1 MPSYT
6 KPLLYLRRIL
16 VGLRAFTVQFYTEAN
31 VKQGLQYEYST
42 DNSTLAA
49 GGVQRLLF
57 VTGSKPAIIKSRQ
70 LSFTLTKIT
79 TRVYKNPTYTG
90 GAPATIYNLNDINP
104 QPSTVTILTGANI
117 TDPGEEFGAP
127 NYIYG
132 AAGIGNSESGTFTAQ
147 GIERVLAP
155 NTAYVLELEN
165 SGSGEHAISAY
176 LTWYEGTPDLP
187 ADENLL

>member
-42 DNSTLAA
+42 DNTALAA
-49 GGVQRLLF
+49 GGVTRVLF
-57 VTGSKPAIIKSRQ
+57 VTGSKPVIVKSRL
-70 LSFTLTKIT
+70 LSFTLTKATVRI
-79 TRVYKNPTYTG
+79 YKNPTYTG
-90 GAPATIYNLNDINP
+90 GTPATIYNLNDMNP
-104 QPSTVTILTGANI
+104 QPTTVTILTGATI
-117 TDPGEEFGAP
+117 TSPGEEFGAP

-132 AAGIGNSESGTFTAQ
+132 SDGVGNTESGTFSAQ

-155 NTAYVLELEN
+155 NRAYVLELTN
-165 SGSGEHAISAY
+165 SGVGTHAVSAY
-176 LTWYEGTPDLP
+176 LTWYEGMPDLP
-187 ADENLL
+187 APENLL